1 MNILINTITAWY
13 EPPRARHQVSNELI
27 KSHSV
32 YFIARNEVG
41 APNIKIEKYGNFN
54 LVIPYFP
61 VDYKY
66 RYRIP
71 LLNELFQHW
80 LFKKTRKIIP
90 EVDYVI
96 NFDFTATKIFKYYRN
111 IVYYCNDE
119 YIGNSK
125 YTNVFIEK
133 YHKIAERAVIKKSNF
148 CIATAPFL
156 TNKLIK
162 LNKKTY
168 EIPLGAP
175 DISNYGIKPSGYQNN
190 KKIITVGLVGFI
202 TLRNI
207 SYDLINQLSLNENFK
222 MILVGPV
229 EKEFMGQLLNPD
241 NIKFTGT
248 LKGRDLYNEINL
260 FDVAIAPYDLNK
272 INPGTSPNKMW
283 QYMALGKPVVITDLP
298 NLSSFHFPEKII
310 YVAKKYNAFSNLIL
324 KAYNENSNK
333 LIDERIQIA
342 QKNRWTEKVKK
353 FERIAQ
359 ENFCF

>member
-1 MNILINTITAWY
+1 MIILINTITAWY
-13 EPPRARHQVSNELI
+13 EPPRARHQVTNELI

-32 YFIARNEVG
+32 YFISRNEVG
-41 APNIKIEKYGNFN
+41 APNIKIEKNGNFY

-71 LLNELFQHW
+71 LLNELYQHW
-80 LFKKTRKIIP
+80 LFKEVKKNISN
-90 EVDYVI
+90 VDYVI
-96 NFDFTATKIFKYYRN
+96 NFDFTATKIFQYYKN

-125 YTNVFIEK
+125 YPNVFIDK
-133 YHKIAERAVIKKSNF
+133 YHKNAELAVIKKSDF

-156 TNKLIK
+156 TNKLNK

-175 DISNYGIKPSGYQNN
+175 DISKYGIKPSGCNNN

-207 SYDLINQLSLNENFK
+207 SYDLINQLSLNTKFQL
-222 MILVGPV
+222 ILIGPV
-229 EKEFMGQLLNPD
+229 EREFKDRLLKPD
-241 NIKFTGT
+241 RIKFTGT
-248 LKGRDLYNEINL
+248 LKGSELYKEINL

-272 INPGTSPNKMW
+272 INPGTTPNKMW
-283 QYMALGKPVVITDLP
+283 QYLALGKPVVITDLP
-298 NLSSFHFPEKII
+298 NLSSFHFPGKII
-310 YVAKKYNAFSNLIL
+310 YIAKEYNAFSNFIL
-324 KAYNENSNK
+324 KAYNENNQK
-333 LIDERIQIA
+333 LIDKRVQIA
-342 QKNRWTEKVKK
+342 QKNSWIEKVKE
-353 FERIAQ
+353 FETIVQ
-359 ENFCF
+359 ENFVI